1 MPIHIMLKLHLCLSM
16 AIFRHCSLSFVLC
29 SIGYGTMVGE
39 ILTNAARSVEHNLC
53 QIQVL
58 IVGNERGKE
67 NLGKNI
73 LMLVGC

>member
-1 MPIHIMLKLHLCLSM
+1 
-16 AIFRHCSLSFVLC
+16 
-29 SIGYGTMVGE
+29 MVGE